1 MDIEKLEPLK
11 TIINLTTDKKLT
23 ILFFLNESLQSKLK
37 DYDLIDDTY
46 YLNDYVSVIKKN
58 NLENQY
64 NGKIICVN
72 DTEITIKNNQYNI
85 TIDSNLYYIFVKRN
99 LSKNNDRQFYKSLL
113 EKL

>member
-1 MDIEKLEPLK
+1 MDIEKIEPLK

-23 ILFFLNESLQSKLK
+23 ILFFLNESLQCKLK
-37 DYDLIDDTY
+37 DYDLVDDTF
-46 YLNDYVSVIKKN
+46 YLNDYISVIKKN
-58 NLENQY
+58 NLENYY

-72 DTEITIKNNQYNI
+72 DNEITLKNNQHNI
-85 TIDSNLYYIFVKRN
+85 TINTDLYYVFVKRN

>member
-1 MDIEKLEPLK
+1 MIL
-11 TIINLTTDKKLT
+11 LT
-23 ILFFLNESLQSKLK
+23 IF
-37 DYDLIDDTY
+37 
-46 YLNDYVSVIKKN
+46 YLNDNVSVIKN

-72 DTEITIKNNQYNI
+72 DNVTIKNNQYNI

>member
-46 YLNDYVSVIKKN
+46 YLNDYVSVIKK
-58 NLENQY
+58 
-64 NGKIICVN
+64 
-72 DTEITIKNNQYNI
+72 
-85 TIDSNLYYIFVKRN
+85 
-99 LSKNNDRQFYKSLL
+99 
-113 EKL
+113 